1 MGKLNSSSDSAFGL
15 AQDFRFASACAFG
28 RAENAEHFPQLI
40 SELEIGD

>member
-1 MGKLNSSSDSAFGL
+1 MMRNVRKYLKIFE
-15 AQDFRFASACAFG
+15 FFAGACAFG